1 MEKIFLFGGGVNA
14 HCCIDIVHKTGAFTV
29 AGILDSLHPIGS
41 EIYGYPVL
49 GRQEDLRELS
59 KKHDVHSGFITFG
72 YNWSRQALAEIIQ
85 SNFPDFGFVNL
96 IHPTASV
103 GVDVELGMGILML
116 AQSSVNPG
124 SRLADFVHVGL
135 GSSLEHDG
143 VMGSFSSM
151 YGGVSTGGNVEMG
164 KGSAAMLGS
173 VIADG
178 VKIGAQTVVGA
189 GSVVLK
195 DLPPNVLAYGVPA
208 KVVRARKNNDPY
220 FQNS

>member
-1 MEKIFLFGGGVNA
+1 MEKIFLFGGGANA
-14 HCCIDIVHKTGAFTV
+14 HCCIDIVHKTNGYTI

-59 KKHDVHSGFITFG
+59 KRHAVNSGFITFG
-72 YNWSRQALAEIIQ
+72 YNWSRQALAEIVQ
-85 SNFPDFGFVNL
+85 ANFPDFKFVNL
-96 IHPTASV
+96 IHPSASI
-103 GVDVELGMGILML
+103 GMDAELGSGILML
-116 AQSSVNPG
+116 AHSSVNPG
-124 SRLADFVHVGL
+124 CKIADFVHIGV

-143 VMGSFSSM
+143 EMASFSSM
-151 YGGVSTGGNVEMG
+151 FGGVATGGRVFFG

-178 VKIGAQTVVGA
+178 VRIGAQTVVGA

-195 DLPPNVLAYGVPA
+195 DIPAKVLAYGSPA
-208 KVVRARKNNDPY
+208 KVIRARKHDEPY

>member
-1 MEKIFLFGGGVNA
+1 MENIFLFGGGVNA
-14 HCCIDIVHKTGAFTV
+14 HCCIDIVQKTGEYKI
-29 AGILDSLHPIGS
+29 AGILDSFHPIGS

-59 KKHDVHSGFITFG
+59 MRHGVYSGFITMG

-85 SNFPDFGFVNL
+85 TNFPDFGFVNL

-103 GVDVELGMGILML
+103 GIDTELGSGILML
-116 AQSSVNPG
+116 AYSSVNPG
-124 SRLADFVHVGL
+124 SRLGNFVHLGV

-143 VMGSFSSM
+143 IMGSFSSM
-151 YGGVSTGGNVEMG
+151 YGGVSTGGGVEMG
-164 KGSAAMLGS
+164 VGSAAMLGS
-173 VIADG
+173 IIADG
-178 VKIGAQTVVGA
+178 VKVGTQTVIGA

-208 KVVRARKNNDPY
+208 KVIRARKSTDPY